1 MLDENFVPDG
11 GQPDQSNNFF
21 SSGQPG
27 GQAIHQHQ
35 FGMTLV
41 NSSLT
46 TPHPGAG
53 GQRYYT
59 IQRVNGNGGNGKGDG
74 VPGPHKHTLAESDRI
89 KKNSVQRFVMKKDKE
104 EKKTQVS
111 LQAALLGPAST
122 MQWAGDTPVISG
134 SSPLEILK
142 SHSGFSYSDTYIVAL
157 CCGNKPWTSTSV
169 VPAASLRWRFRP
181 YFTQTSFYSGAPI
194 FET

>member
-35 FGMTLV
+35 FGMALV
-41 NSSLT
+41 NSSLN

-111 LQAALLGPAST
+111 LLAVQMSTSLVEMRPCWALLERC
-122 MQWAGDTPVISG
+122 SG
-134 SSPLEILK
+134 SGISEPLPLEILN

-169 VPAASLRWRFRP
+169 VPAASLR
-181 YFTQTSFYSGAPI
+181 
-194 FET
+194 